1 MFTILTTR
9 YQVLSLRIEKL
20 KPWPTVLVLIQI
32 QVQSKTVVILKYF
45 IIISYYWPLLMTD
58 ETVDAKL

>member
-1 MFTILTTR
+1 M
-9 YQVLSLRIEKL
+9 LSLRIEKL